1 VIQQNKSLKN
11 IDLSWNTLGLQGG
24 RLLLNVMRDNK
35 TITDLILRGNCI
47 PEDIA
52 LEMEE
57 RLRENRRRCVANEF
71 VLSSGDMDNARFSST
86 AEKQDLIRPT
96 MNADAYAAIIN
107 STPENALRKEKGLKS
122 LQEFRD
128 AVQIDDQINTSI
140 ETRSDANAGLNNQ
153 RCKRISTENR
163 DDETDETNARIAD
176 LGEIL
181 RERSATIDL
190 LTDKL
195 ATKVTEVNDTRAQL
209 SLLQTEIHQL
219 QEEKEKFDSNKA
231 EEIARLQK
239 NHDEAEESWR
249 KSYKDLKNNYNECS
263 QNKKE
268 ADSKVKLELC
278 RSSRKQET

>member
-71 VLSSGDMDNARFSST
+71 VLSSGDADNARFSST
-86 AEKQDLIRPT
+86 AEKQDFVAPT
-96 MNADAYAAIIN
+96 MAADAYAGIIN
-107 STPENALRKEKGLKS
+107 SNPENALRREKGLKS
-122 LQEFRD
+122 LEEFRD
-128 AVQIDDQINTSI
+128 VVQIDDQISASI
-140 ETRSDANAGLNNQ
+140 ETRPDVGLDNQGSNAQG
-153 RCKRISTENR
+153 KRIFTENR
-163 DDETDETNARIAD
+163 DDETDETNAKIAD

-181 RERSATIDL
+181 RERSASIDL

-195 ATKVTEVNDTRAQL
+195 AMKVAEVNDTRTQL

-219 QEEKEKFDSNKA
+219 QEEREKFDSNKA

-239 NHDEAEESWR
+239 NHDEAEENWR

-268 ADSKVKLELC
+268 ADSKVKLEVC
-278 RSSRKQET
+278 VET